1 MRATSIAWPDL
12 PLISPQGFGEKLD
25 DRRVADS
32 VGARQLA
39 FTHSLAVEIDCL
51 ARPPDIQLHDLEVGF
66 DVVPNLRDGEVHQ
79 MHFPAVGTAIE
90 FPQQRQALSL
100 DGRFLK
106 VIGKLEKT
114 VEEPSLGVGSELAVI
129 LGRGH
134 VPAGRGQDAR
144 DTLGEKTAAER
155 LLFPGR
161 CNPIALPSFV
171 KGSAQIN
178 AFASDLIFR
187 PLPNELDPP
196 PTGTVPDPGF
206 QEKKG
211 RIFVTVRG
219 NESLTFA
226 DVDSNDPEDPIAEL
240 LCGETSFGGKCSKV
254 YSRGEEGDDRDENDR
269 FTDLP
274 PEPNA
279 VAANL
284 RGEVLVVA
292 HQTQPTSS
300 LFINDWLKWGEAGA
314 STGPQLKFLA
324 GGLPEN
330 AIDVISMPEP
340 RYMLEHEVDYRPAF
354 LLTFRTAAQLVS
366 LRYFADDSET
376 EPSRPFLTV
385 GGRVDITANSVNWDS
400 RGIAIDTDARTQCET
415 ACDPPLPDPPP
426 EPPPVPPTP
435 EELKSCLRTCTNVP
449 LGVFVANRTP
459 SSLLIGQTRP
469 NATPTSND
477 DLPQIYDSI
486 PLSTGPSRVV
496 TGQIRVADPEFPD
509 DPKKFKA
516 ATRVFVVCFDSRL
529 IYIYD
534 PTLQRIESI
543 IRTGRGPYALSI
555 GRILDATTR
564 ASEPTGLGYV
574 GMFTDSYVGVVDLDQ
589 RHKETYGTI
598 IMTLGNPVVPRASE

>member
-1 MRATSIAWPDL
+1 MARVLRLVSTVATSLSLCGCILPGDGPSPPDAEFYFPTGMAL
-12 PLISPQGFGEKLD
+12 SSDASRLYVANSDFDLQYNQGTL
-25 DRRVADS
+25 
-32 VGARQLA
+32 
-39 FTHSLAVEIDCL
+39 LAVDIAAAEDRFKPVYCSKNADCAPGL
-51 ARPPDIQLHDLEVGF
+51 ECDLEASPD
-66 DVVPNLRDGEVHQ
+66 DV
-79 MHFPAVGTAIE
+79 A
-90 FPQQRQALSL
+90 
-100 DGRFLK
+100 
-106 VIGKLEKT
+106 
-114 VEEPSLGVGSELAVI
+114 PSHWCVKKELNNPCGALGVKGDGA
-129 LGRGH
+129 
-134 VPAGRGQDAR
+134 
-144 DTLGEKTAAER
+144 LGEKTAAER

-161 CNPIALPSFV
+161 CDAIPLPQFV

-187 PLPNELDPP
+187 PR
-196 PTGTVPDPGF
+196 PDGNSAVAF
-206 QEKKG
+206 KEKQG

-226 DVDSNDPEDPIAEL
+226 DVDWTDPKDPIAEL
-240 LCGETSFGGKCSKV
+240 RCGETGFGGKCSSV
-254 YSRGEEGDDRDENDR
+254 YSRGEEGDDRGENDR
-269 FTDLP
+269 FVNLP

-300 LFINDWLKWGEAGA
+300 LFINDWKGWGKAGA
-314 STGPQLKFLA
+314 GTGPQLKFLV

-330 AIDVISMPEP
+330 AIDVISVPEP
-340 RYMLEHEVDYRPAF
+340 AYMLLPEQIDYRPAF

-366 LRYFADDSET
+366 LRYFADDT
-376 EPSRPFLTV
+376 DTDPSRPFLTV

-400 RGIAIDTDARTQCET
+400 RGIAIDTDARDQCET
-415 ACDPPLPDPPP
+415 DCDKAWPSKS
-426 EPPPVPPTP
+426 
-435 EELKSCLRTCTNVP
+435 EELTACLRTCTNVP

-477 DLPQIYDSI
+477 DLPHIYDSI

-496 TGQIRVADPEFPD
+496 TGQIIAPNPKYDPENPSGEDEFIYP
-509 DPKKFKA
+509 
-516 ATRVFVVCFDSRL
+516 TRIFVVCFDSRL

-534 PTLQRIESI
+534 PVLQRIESI

-555 GRILDATTR
+555 GRKLDETIRKST
-564 ASEPTGLGYV
+564 PTGLGYI

-589 RHKETYGTI
+589 SHKETYGTI
-598 IMTLGNPVVPRASE
+598 IMTLGNPVEPRASE

>member
-1 MRATSIAWPDL
+1 MARVLRLVSIVATSLSLCGCILPGDGPSPPLDQFYFPTGMALSSDASRLYVANSDFDL
-12 PLISPQGFGEKLD
+12 QYNQGTLLAVDIKSAQDKYEPIYCNDDGPPCPTGLVCDGTQRPGKVAPSHWCVKKLD
-25 DRRVADS
+25 
-32 VGARQLA
+32 
-39 FTHSLAVEIDCL
+39 EPC
-51 ARPPDIQLHDLEVGF
+51 
-66 DVVPNLRDGEVHQ
+66 GE
-79 MHFPAVGTAIE
+79 
-90 FPQQRQALSL
+90 
-100 DGRFLK
+100 
-106 VIGKLEKT
+106 
-114 VEEPSLGVGSELAVI
+114 
-129 LGRGH
+129 
-134 VPAGRGQDAR
+134 
-144 DTLGEKTAAER
+144 LGEKTAAER

-240 LCGETSFGGKCSKV
+240 RCGETSFGGKCSKV
-254 YSRGEEGDDRDENDR
+254 YSRGEEGDDRDKNDR